1 MKRIGIKL
9 KVTLWYSFIMGIVGL
24 GIIAAMLI
32 LSHNVVETNMK
43 KVLKEYVKEVAEDD
57 VDYNKNGEI
66 KIDKDLDFYNN
77 GVYISIYNEDFEFIE
92 GETPDG
98 YKENIE
104 FDNKETQSV
113 TINGKEYYVYDKKAS
128 FKNNDDILVRGF
140 ISATSTAD
148 IVNSI
153 IKLSII
159 VFPFLLILT
168 ILGAYLITKKAFEPI
183 NRINE
188 AAKEISN
195 GSDLSKR
202 INLGEGRD
210 EVYKLAQT
218 FDNMFARL
226 EMSFDNEKQ
235 FTSDVSHELRTP
247 IAVILTECEYALE
260 NAVDEEEY
268 KEALEVIKRQGKRMS
283 SLVSQLLT
291 LSRLEKNSYKKNF
304 EVFNVSDMLEIICE
318 EQEEINT
325 RDIKLICD
333 IETDMYIEGDET
345 LMTRLF
351 INLISNAYK
360 YGIDGG
366 YIHVKGYSKNN
377 MFNFSVEDN
386 GIGIEKENLN
396 KIWNRFYTVDSS
408 RNSSQEGSMGLGLS
422 MVKWIAKF
430 HDGDIKVESKVK
442 EGSKFTY
449 SMKLWKN

>member
-1 MKRIGIKL
+1 
-9 KVTLWYSFIMGIVGL
+9 
-24 GIIAAMLI
+24 MLI

-77 GVYISIYNEDFEFIE
+77 GVYISIYNEDFEFIA
-92 GETPDG
+92 GETPHG
-98 YKENIE
+98 YKENIA

-113 TINGKEYYVYDKKAS
+113 T
-128 FKNNDDILVRGF
+128 
-140 ISATSTAD
+140 
-148 IVNSI
+148 
-153 IKLSII
+153 LSII

-168 ILGAYLITKKAFEPI
+168 VIGAYFITKKAFEPI

-195 GSDLSKR
+195 GNDLSKR

-210 EVYKLAQT
+210 KIYKLAQT

-247 IAVILTECEYALE
+247 IAAILTECEYALE
-260 NAVDEEEY
+260 NAVNEKEY
-268 KEALEVIKRQGKRMS
+268 KEVLEVIKRQGKRMS

-318 EQEEINT
+318 EQEEINSK
-325 RDIKLICD
+325 DIKLICD
-333 IETDMYIEGDET
+333 IETGMDIEGDET

-360 YGIDGG
+360 YGIDCG

-377 MFNFSVEDN
+377 MFNFSMEDN

-396 KIWNRFYTVDSS
+396 RIWNRFYTVDSS
-408 RNSSQEGSMGLGLS
+408 RNSSQEWSMWLGLS

-430 HDGDIKVESKVK
+430 HNGDVKVESNI
-442 EGSKFTY
+442 ERR
-449 SMKLWKN
+449 